1 VLLPLVF
8 CRECGQD
15 YYAVA
20 RLQPD
25 EEANTPARLLPRALG
40 DQAPEQEVEGRPST
54 RSRGSARRNWPSQ
67 LNRMAS
73 IRDRPVGKADEKGAT
88 VYRKRFVKRIK
99 IRSNH

>member
-25 EEANTPARLLPRALG
+25 EEAGTPARLLPRALG
-40 DQAPEQEVEGRPST
+40 DQAP
-54 RSRGSARRNWPSQ
+54 SRR
-67 LNRMAS
+67 
-73 IRDRPVGKADEKGAT
+73 
-88 VYRKRFVKRIK
+88 
-99 IRSNH
+99 